1 VTDAPDAP
9 QAGAPVEVPHCYRHP
24 DRETWIRCQR
34 CDRPI
39 CPDCMRDAA
48 VGFQCP
54 GCVAEGA
61 RSMRQGRTPY
71 GGRRPANPT
80 ATVTALI
87 ATNVAVWLLVLAT
100 GGRTSAWLD
109 RLALLP
115 RGVCRDDARGL
126 FYPDLD
132 SATACAA
139 VPGST
144 WFPGVADGALWQLLT
159 NAFTHLEVWHIAF
172 NMLALWVLGP
182 QLEMV
187 VGRARFLALYLLSAL
202 AGSTLVFLLENPFA
216 QTLGASGAVFGL
228 MGALL
233 VVALKVRGDVRGL
246 MTWLGINAV
255 ITVLG
260 ASFISWQG
268 HLGGFLGGVVV
279 AAVLVHSPRTR
290 RTAWQV
296 AGCALLFAGLVAL
309 VALRTAALV

>member
-1 VTDAPDAP
+1 MTDAPDAP
-9 QAGAPVEVPHCYRHP
+9 QPGAPVEVPTSYRHP

-61 RSMRQGRTPY
+61 RSTRQGRTPY
-71 GGRRPANPT
+71 GGKRPTNPT
-80 ATVTALI
+80 ATVTAII

-100 GGRTSAWLD
+100 GARSSAWLD

-115 RGVCRDDARGL
+115 SGLCRDDASGG
-126 FYPDLD
+126 FYPGLD
-132 SATACAA
+132 SAVTCAA
-139 VPGST
+139 APGST
-144 WFPGVADGALWQLLT
+144 WYAGVADGALWQLLT
-159 NAFTHLEVWHIAF
+159 SAFLHLEVWHIAF

-233 VVALKVRGDVRGL
+233 VVALKVKGDVQGL
-246 MTWLGINAV
+246 LVWLGINAV

-296 AGCALLFAGLVAL
+296 AGCAFLAAALFALIAVRA
-309 VALRTAALV
+309 AALM